1 MSTDQQTRILLI
13 DDEPSIRNMLK
24 MALAAAQ
31 YQVAEAVSG
40 ENGLSLASSY
50 HPHLIILD
58 LGLPD
63 QNGLDVLKNLRKWTQ
78 IPVIILTV
86 KDDEATK
93 VSLLDAGADDY
104 LTKPFGI
111 PELLARVRVGLR
123 HKDLI
128 EATPTFQSGDLFVDL
143 NEHSVSIGGKPVKLT
158 STEFQLL
165 ACLVR
170 SRGKVVSQAQLLETI
185 WGPRSLEQ
193 SHYLRIYIAQLRKKI
208 EKDSSSPEH
217 ILTEPGVGYRI
228 V

>member
-1 MSTDQQTRILLI
+1 MSQDQQTRILLI
-13 DDEPSIRNMLK
+13 DDEPSIRSMLK
-24 MALAAAQ
+24 IALSASH
-31 YQVAEAVSG
+31 YHVAESATG
-40 ENGLSLASSY
+40 EDGLRQAGVY

-63 QNGLDVLKNLRKWTQ
+63 MGGLDVLNQLRRWTQ
-78 IPVIILTV
+78 IPVIVLTV

-93 VSLLDAGADDY
+93 VALLDAGADDY
-104 LTKPFGI
+104 LTKPFGV
-111 PELLARVRVGLR
+111 PELLARIRVSLR

-128 EATPTFQSGDLFVDL
+128 EATPTFQSGNLFVDL
-143 NEHSVSIGGKPVKLT
+143 NQHAVLISGNPVKLT

-170 SRGKVVSQAQLLETI
+170 SRGKVVSQAQLLEAI

-208 EKDSSSPEH
+208 EKDSSAPEH